1 MNLYRVVFS
10 AILLS
15 FLSAIPVSA
24 ALYDQNGNH
33 YFCNS
38 DPDGCWV
45 TGEEGEQIYIMFWSE
60 ASRAKYMGEGSNA
73 PLGIGEPGSDELNLK
88 PPADTPA
95 QLPTSSDEPTSQP
108 SEATETPEPPSE
120 TPEPTSETPVPTS
133 ETPVPTS
140 ETPEPTS
147 ETPEPTSETPV
158 PTSETPVPT
167 SETPEPTSET
177 PVPTTETP
185 LPPTETPVRPSKTP
199 VFPTPTKD
207 YSAEKH
213 TCLTTVGCVCYYT
226 PWGDYCSVNMKWD
239 DVKHECY
246 CE

>member
-15 FLSAIPVSA
+15 LLSAIPVSA
-24 ALYDQNGNH
+24 ALYDQNSNH

-60 ASRAKYMGEGSNA
+60 ASRSKIMGEGSNA
-73 PLGIGEPGSDELNLK
+73 PLGIGDPGSDELNLK
-88 PPADTPA
+88 PPADTPE

-108 SEATETPEPPSE
+108 SEATETPEPTSE
-120 TPEPTSETPVPTS
+120 TPEATSETP
-133 ETPVPTS
+133 EPTS

-158 PTSETPVPT
+158 PTT
-167 SETPEPTSET
+167 ETPEATSET

-207 YSAEKH
+207 YSAERNA
-213 TCLTTVGCVCYYT
+213 CLNTLQCECEYTWWSGGRVCLSH
-226 PWGDYCSVNMKWD
+226 GQWD
-239 DVKHECY
+239 DVNNRCY
-246 CE
+246 CAIP

>member
-24 ALYDQNGNH
+24 ALYDQNSNH

-60 ASRAKYMGEGSNA
+60 ASRSKIMGEGSNA
-73 PLGIGEPGSDELNLK
+73 PLGIGDPGSDELNLK

-95 QLPTSSDEPTSQP
+95 QLPTSSSEPTSQP
-108 SEATETPEPPSE
+108 SEATETPE
-120 TPEPTSETPVPTS
+120 PTS

-147 ETPEPTSETPV
+147 ETPV
-158 PTSETPVPT
+158 PTT
-167 SETPEPTSET
+167 ETPEATSET

-207 YSAEKH
+207 YSAERNA
-213 TCLTTVGCVCYYT
+213 CLNTVGCVCYYT

-239 DVKHECY
+239 DVNHRCY

>member
-15 FLSAIPVSA
+15 LLSAIPVSA
-24 ALYDQNGNH
+24 ALYDQNSNH

-60 ASRAKYMGEGSNA
+60 ASRSKIMGEGSNA
-73 PLGIGEPGSDELNLK
+73 PLGIGDPGSDELNLK
-88 PPADTPA
+88 PPADTPE

-108 SEATETPEPPSE
+108 SEATETPEPTSE
-120 TPEPTSETPVPTS
+120 TPEATSETP
-133 ETPVPTS
+133 EPTS

-158 PTSETPVPT
+158 PTT
-167 SETPEPTSET
+167 ETPEATSET

-199 VFPTPTKD
+199 VRPSKTPVFPTPTKD
-207 YSAEKH
+207 YSAERNA
-213 TCLTTVGCVCYYT
+213 CLNTLQCECEYTWWSGGRVCLSH
-226 PWGDYCSVNMKWD
+226 GQWD
-239 DVKHECY
+239 DVNNRCY
-246 CE
+246 CAIP